1 METKRRIL
9 KQVQD
14 KPFLNSGTIFII
26 DDVSEH
32 LDLLS
37 RILTDSGYKVRT
49 AKTGRDAIALIN
61 AEVPDLILLDIMLP
75 DISGYE
81 ICTTLKANDKTSAVP
96 VIFVSALVETEV
108 KRRGFNTGGVDFI
121 TKPFIHDEVLIRV
134 QTHLDLSSLRSQ
146 LEHQAVKMQLK
157 NEELQIE
164 VNERKLAA
172 EKLAESFVKLEDGK
186 TAALNLTERLVKSL
200 AKLEDGKTAA
210 LNLSEDL
217 KIEIELRTENEK
229 ALRESELKYRNLIEY
244 SPDAIFINQEY
255 KVTLVNKA
263 CLNLFGANNEQEL
276 LGKNLFELFHPDYH
290 ENIKNYIHIFKDQQT
305 APKSIE
311 LFGKP
316 VHGKVIEEKII
327 RLDGK
332 TTDVEVVAAPFPFG
346 GINVVHFILRDIT
359 ERRQAREKIRKLNSE
374 LELRVAERTRQLE
387 QTYKELEA
395 FSYSVSHDLRSPLR
409 GIDGFSMA
417 LYDDYFHKLDDK
429 AKDYIERIR
438 AATKRMD
445 ELIDSLLNLSKVSR
459 IQLIVETVNLS
470 LLATEISDA
479 LKNSDKTRTAEII
492 IQGNLTAKGDTNLL
506 RIVLENLLNNAWKF
520 TSKKEKAV
528 IEFGAVKEKSKIVY
542 YVKDNGIGFDMKY
555 ANKLFG
561 AFQRLHSAKEY
572 PGSGV
577 GLTTV
582 QRIIRRHNGEVWV
595 EGEVDKGAA
604 FYFTI
609 ANNFDSK
616 I

>member
-186 TAALNLTERLVKSL
+186 TAALNL
-200 AKLEDGKTAA
+200 
-210 LNLSEDL
+210 SEDL

-346 GINVVHFILRDIT
+346 GINVVHFIFRDIT

-561 AFQRLHSAKEY
+561 AFQRLHHENEY
-572 PGSGV
+572 PGTGI
-577 GLTTV
+577 GLVTV
-582 QRIIRRHNGEVWV
+582 QRIIRRHNGEIRAESKLN
-595 EGEVDKGAA
+595 EGTT
-604 FYFTI
+604 FYFTL
-609 ANNFDSK
+609 
-616 I
+616 